1 MIIKRQKEFGVLQEG
16 IRNLA
21 TGAGVAA
28 AGTGAVTVGLGQL
41 ASSGVAAGSML
52 LRKIALAGAAHPLLA
67 GGLAAYGLYKLL
79 KRRRERKMAERSYSV
94 IGRIKRRII
103 IVPKKGPKRDLLG
116 EYLKKIYE
124 SETVPAVTKAFS
136 ETQVIAGREIVPKKI
151 AKKAE
156 KKGVIQKDSE
166 GNWRIINMN
175 GPGGQPVYW
184 KAKFKS
190 EEKAKNC
197 LMAYQ
202 AGKWNK
208 KR

>member
-28 AGTGAVTVGLGQL
+28 AGTGAATVGLGQL
-41 ASSGVAAGSML
+41 ASSGVAAGSLL
-52 LRKIALAGAAHPLLA
+52 LRRLAYAGAAHPLLA

-79 KRRRERKMAERSYSV
+79 KRRHERKMAEKSYSV

-103 IVPKKGPKRDLLG
+103 IVPKKGLNRDLLG
-116 EYLKKIYE
+116 KYLKKMFE
-124 SETVPAVTKAFS
+124 SETVPVVTKAFS

-156 KKGVIQKDSE
+156 KKGVVQQDSE
-166 GNWRIINMN
+166 GNWRVINMHGPN
-175 GPGGQPVYW
+175 GQAVYW
-184 KAKFKS
+184 KPKYKS
-190 EEKAKNC
+190 KESASKA
-197 LMAYQ
+197 LQSYSM
-202 AGKWNK
+202 GKWNK
-208 KR
+208 KN

>member
-21 TGAGVAA
+21 TGAGAAA
-28 AGTGAVTVGLGQL
+28 AGTGAATVGLGQI

-67 GGLAAYGLYKLL
+67 GGLAAYGLYRLL

-116 EYLKKIYE
+116 EYLKKMFE
-124 SETVPAVTKAFS
+124 SEKAFS

-156 KKGVIQKDSE
+156 KKGVVQQDSE
-166 GNWRIINMN
+166 GNWRVINMHGPN
-175 GPGGQPVYW
+175 GQAVYW
-184 KAKFKS
+184 KPKYKS
-190 EEKAKNC
+190 KESASKA
-197 LMAYQ
+197 LQSYSM
-202 AGKWNK
+202 GKWNK
-208 KR
+208 KN